1 MPNHNVCRMTEVVS
15 LRSWRVT
22 RKNGV
27 RIVTEV
33 HRDNPHVLDCDCNL
47 YRQRLLPCRHILAVD
62 KAWGLSS
69 VPVEQVHFRWTI
81 KFFGGELQLERY
93 VLSGVYTMVYVPYIH
108 IWQKEIVPY
117 LPVHYHGKQ

>member
-1 MPNHNVCRMTEVVS
+1 MPIHNVCRMTEVVS

-33 HRDNPHVLDCDCNL
+33 HRDNPHVLDCDCNM

-81 KFFGGELQLERY
+81 KFFTGELQLVRY
-93 VLSGVYTMVYVPYIH
+93 VLSGVYTTVLYH
-108 IWQKEIVPY
+108 I
-117 LPVHYHGKQ
+117 